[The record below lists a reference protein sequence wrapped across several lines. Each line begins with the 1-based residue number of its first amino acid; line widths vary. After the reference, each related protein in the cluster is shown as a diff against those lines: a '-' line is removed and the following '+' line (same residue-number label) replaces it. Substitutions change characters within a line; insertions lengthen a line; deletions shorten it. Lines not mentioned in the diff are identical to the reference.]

1 MAFIILLFLIVFAF
15 LALNAIIYM
24 AFMLWAAGRFKV
36 EDYNEPIKSIVEG
49 VSVLIPFRNEEQKL
63 EACLNSFI
71 KQNNVSFPYELLLI
85 DDGSNDQSAA
95 IIAQFANRLPLQMIQ
110 SNGIGKKAALQTGI
124 ETAQHNIVYT
134 VDADCVLGPNTLS
147 YMVNSFVSEN
157 LNMLC
162 GLVNLAPAKSLFQ
175 NLQATESA
183 ALVGISAVMLNAHK
197 PATCNGANLMFRK
210 DVFLQLKGYE
220 NYKHLSSGDDDFL
233 MHSFFKLNSEACRYA
248 IHADA
253 VVSAKPEHSLRTF
266 FNQRAR
272 WASKRKH
279 YIFSYNTYLF
289 VLMGLKF
296 LVFWSMLCFMVISY
310 FYWGDFTP
318 FILFCLLYVS
328 ELIFARR
335 LGKVLKLNYLSIL
348 FLPLYQFYLPMVL
361 IYGKFFKISWKGR
374 SIHAQ

>member
-1 MAFIILLFLIVFAF
+1 MAFVIGVLFIAFFILAVIAF
-15 LALNAIIYM
+15 VYAG
-24 AFMLWAAGRFKV
+24 FMFWCASRFKPQILP
-36 EDYNEPIKSIVEG
+36 EPITSYTEG
-49 VSVLIPFRNEEQKL
+49 VSVLIPFRNEALNL
-63 EACLNSFI
+63 ENCLNSFI
-71 KQNNVSFPYELLLI
+71 KQNKLAFPYELILI
-85 DDGSNDQSAA
+85 NDASDDQSET
-95 IIAQFANRLPLQMIQ
+95 IVAQFENRLPLAILR
-110 SNGIGKKAALQTGI
+110 SNGVGKKAALQTGI
-124 ETAQHNIVYT
+124 DSAKYNIIYT
-134 VDADCVLGPNTLS
+134 IDADCFVKPNTLA
-147 YMVNSFVSEN
+147 YIGNTFQAKN

-162 GLVNLAPAKSLFQ
+162 GLVNLAPAKGMFQ
-175 NLQATESA
+175 NLQAAESA
-183 ALVGISAVMLNAHK
+183 ALVGISAVMLNARK

-210 DVFLQLKGYE
+210 DVFLQLKGYG

-233 MHSFFKLNSEACRYA
+233 MHSFFKMNLEACRYA

-253 VVSAKPEHSLRTF
+253 VVSTNPEHSLRTF

-279 YIFSYNTYLF
+279 YIFQYNKYLF

-296 LVFWSMLCFMVISY
+296 LVFWSMLFFMVISY

-318 FILFCLLYVS
+318 FNLFCLLYVS

-348 FLPLYQFYLPMVL
+348 FLPLYQFYLPLVL